1 MNTQTM
7 NQKNIRNCVDEMLI
21 QSSTFMWASERLEQH
36 FNNSITAIE
45 PLGIAV
51 VGESRSGKSR
61 VIDAL
66 MLKHK
71 EDRTQE
77 GLRVPI
83 LKVTTPAKPTVKGF
97 VDEMLYAIGD
107 RVKTGRETEITKTE
121 RLKLL
126 LKQAGTTLLVIEEFQ
141 HFYDRGS
148 RKVQHHLS
156 DFLKNLLEETKIF
169 LVVVGL
175 PTSINVINQNE
186 QLSGRMLGVIKMQR
200 YNWSNKDS
208 QHEFVRILKGFQD
221 NLVDF
226 TLPAI
231 GNENIAFRFF
241 CASGGLIGYVVKIL
255 KQAVWDAI
263 EDDRTEIT
271 MRHLEE
277 AFSKAIW
284 LEGVSVAY
292 NPFASSFDPTPTKAL
307 MDQVA
312 RIGLSA
318 ADLESL
324 RMRELNTKGALLTPK
339 GGLYN

>member
-1 MNTQTM
+1 M
-7 NQKNIRNCVDEMLI
+7 NQTNIRNCIDNLLI
-21 QSSTFMWASERLEQH
+21 PSFNFQMASKRLEQH
-36 FNNSITAIE
+36 FNNSVTAVE

-61 VIDAL
+61 VIDNL
-66 MLKHK
+66 MLNHSQ
-71 EDRTQE
+71 ERTEQ

-148 RKVQHHLS
+148 HKVQHHLS

-186 QLSGRMLGVIKMQR
+186 QLSGRMLGPIKMQR

-208 QHEFVRILKGFQD
+208 QHEFVRILKGFESG
-221 NLVDF
+221 LVDF
-226 TLPAI
+226 KLPAI

-263 EDDRTEIT
+263 EGDRTEIT

-284 LEGVSVAY
+284 LENVSVAY

-312 RIGLSA
+312 RVGLSA
-318 ADLESL
+318 SDLESL

>member
-21 QSSTFMWASERLEQH
+21 QSSTFMRASTRLEQH
-36 FNNSITAIE
+36 FNNSVGAFE

-97 VDEMLYAIGD
+97 VDAMLYAIGD

-221 NLVDF
+221 NLVGF

-255 KQAVWDAI
+255 KQAVCDAI
-263 EDDRTEIT
+263 EEDRTEIT

-277 AFSKAIW
+277 AFSNAIW
-284 LEGVSVAY
+284 LEGVSFAH

>member
-1 MNTQTM
+1 MNTQAM
-7 NQKNIRNCVDEMLI
+7 KQPNIRNCIDAILI
-21 QSSTFMWASERLEQH
+21 KSSTFMRASTRLEQH
-36 FNNSITAIE
+36 FNNSVGAFE

-61 VIDAL
+61 VIDTL
-66 MLKHK
+66 MLNHK
-71 EDRTQE
+71 EDRTEE

-97 VDEMLYAIGD
+97 VDAMLYAIGD

-221 NLVDF
+221 NLVGF

-255 KQAVWDAI
+255 KLAVCDAI
-263 EDDRTEIT
+263 EEDRTEIT

-277 AFSKAIW
+277 AFSNAIW
-284 LEGVSVAY
+284 LEGASFAH

-312 RIGLSA
+312 RIGVSA

-324 RMRELNTKGALLTPK
+324 RMRELNAKGALLMPK
-339 GGLYN
+339 GGL

>member
-7 NQKNIRNCVDEMLI
+7 NQTNIRNCIDNLLI
-21 QSSTFMWASERLEQH
+21 PSFNFQMASKRLEQH
-36 FNNSITAIE
+36 FNNSVTAVE

-97 VDEMLYAIGD
+97 VDAMLYAIGD

-148 RKVQHHLS
+148 HKVQHHLS

-175 PTSINVINQNE
+175 PTSIYVINQNE
-186 QLSGRMLGVIKMQR
+186 QLSGRMLGVIRMQR

-208 QHEFVRILKGFQD
+208 QYEFIRILMGFKSG
-221 NLVDF
+221 LRGF
-226 TLPAI
+226 KLPAI

-263 EDDRTEIT
+263 EEDRTEIT

>member
-7 NQKNIRNCVDEMLI
+7 NQANIRNCIDNLLI
-21 QSSTFMWASERLEQH
+21 PSFNFQMASKRLEQH
-36 FNNSITAIE
+36 FNNSVTAVE

-61 VIDAL
+61 VIDNL
-66 MLKHK
+66 MLNHSQ
-71 EDRTQE
+71 ERTEE

-107 RVKTGRETEITKTE
+107 RIKIGRETEITKTE

-126 LKQAGTTLLVIEEFQ
+126 LKQASTTLLVIEEFQ

-148 RKVQHHLS
+148 HKVQHHLS

-186 QLSGRMLGVIKMQR
+186 QLSGRMLGPIKMQR

-208 QHEFVRILKGFQD
+208 QHEFVRILKGFESG
-221 NLVDF
+221 LRDF
-226 TLPAI
+226 KLPAI

-284 LEGVSVAY
+284 LEGVSAAH

-318 ADLESL
+318 SDLESL
-324 RMRELNTKGALLTPK
+324 RMRELNNKGALLTPK

>member
-7 NQKNIRNCVDEMLI
+7 KQKNIRNCVDEMLI

-36 FNNSITAIE
+36 FNNSVTAIE

-66 MLKHK
+66 MLNHK

-107 RVKTGRETEITKTE
+107 RVRTGRETEITKTE

-126 LKQAGTTLLVIEEFQ
+126 MKQAGTTLLVIEEFQ

-156 DFLKNLLEETKIF
+156 DFLKNLLEDTKIF

-186 QLSGRMLGVIKMQR
+186 QLSGRMLGSIKMQR

-208 QHEFVRILKGFQD
+208 QHEFVRILKGFESG
-221 NLVDF
+221 LRDF
-226 TLPAI
+226 KLPAI

-241 CASGGLIGYVVKIL
+241 CASGGLIGYIVKIL

-263 EDDRTEIT
+263 EEDRTEIT

-284 LEGVSVAY
+284 LEGVSFAH

-324 RMRELNTKGALLTPK
+324 RMRELNAKGALLMPK
-339 GGLYN
+339 GGL

>member
-7 NQKNIRNCVDEMLI
+7 NQKNIRNCIDNLLI
-21 QSSTFMWASERLEQH
+21 PSFNFQMASKRLEQH
-36 FNNSITAIE
+36 FNNSVTAVE

-61 VIDAL
+61 VIDNL
-66 MLKHK
+66 MLNHSQ
-71 EDRTQE
+71 ERTEQ
-77 GLRVPI
+77 GLQVPI

-148 RKVQHHLS
+148 HKVQHHLS

-186 QLSGRMLGVIKMQR
+186 QLSGRMLGSIKMQR
-200 YNWSNKDS
+200 YNWSNQDS
-208 QHEFVRILKGFQD
+208 QHEFVRILKGFESG
-221 NLVDF
+221 LVDF
-226 TLPAI
+226 KLPAI

-284 LEGVSVAY
+284 LEGVSVAH